1 MSIAKQI
8 DAPVSLR
15 AVERV
20 VTGREIMEGAGV
32 RITRVLTQDLQRRL
46 DPFLML
52 DVFRSDDPNDY
63 GAGFPSHPHRGF
75 ETVTFMVDGRMRH
88 KDSAGHEGLVENGGV
103 QWMTAGRGVIHSEMP
118 EQENGM
124 MEGFQLWLNLPASE
138 KMCAPWYRDFS
149 GEDLPKFTTDQ
160 GVRVTVIAG
169 EIGGVKGA
177 VQRAGTEPLFLDL
190 EFPAG
195 ATFTASLRP
204 EFNVFVVVYRGSVG
218 ADNTPLRQRQM
229 AIFANQCSAIA
240 LTATEPSRAIL
251 LAGRPLN
258 EPIAQHGPFVMN
270 TKAQLQEAVADFN
283 AGRLGEH

>member
-1 MSIAKQI
+1 MSMATHN
-8 DAPVSLR
+8 DAAVSLR

-20 VTGREIMEGAGV
+20 VTGHEVIEGAGV

-52 DVFRSDDPNDY
+52 DIFRSDNPDDY

-149 GEDLPKFTTDQ
+149 SDDLPKFTTDQ
-160 GVRVTVIAG
+160 GV
-169 EIGGVKGA
+169 
-177 VQRAGTEPLFLDL
+177 
-190 EFPAG
+190 
-195 ATFTASLRP
+195 
-204 EFNVFVVVYRGSVG
+204 
-218 ADNTPLRQRQM
+218 
-229 AIFANQCSAIA
+229 
-240 LTATEPSRAIL
+240 
-251 LAGRPLN
+251 
-258 EPIAQHGPFVMN
+258 
-270 TKAQLQEAVADFN
+270 
-283 AGRLGEH
+283 

>member
-1 MSIAKQI
+1 MSTQ
-8 DAPVSLR
+8 R

-20 VTGREIMEGAGV
+20 VTGREVTEGAGV

-52 DVFRSDDPNDY
+52 DIFRSDDPRDY

-138 KMCAPWYRDFS
+138 KMCAPWYRDFTS
-149 GEDLPKFTTDQ
+149 GDLPAFTTDH
-160 GVRVTVIAG
+160 GVKVTVIAG
-169 EIGGVKGA
+169 EIDGAKGA
-177 VQRAGTEPLFLDL
+177 VRRPGTEPLFLDL
-190 EFPAG
+190 ALPAG
-195 ATFTASLRP
+195 ATFTAQLP
-204 EFNVFVVVYRGSVG
+204 AEFNAFAVVYRGSVG
-218 ADNTPLRQRQM
+218 AGDTLLGQRQM
-229 AIFANQCSAIA
+229 AIFANQGAVIELKA
-240 LTATEPSRAIL
+240 NELSRAIL

-270 TKAQLQEAVADFN
+270 TTAQLHEAVADFN
-283 AGRLGEH
+283 AGRLGEG

>member
-1 MSIAKQI
+1 MSSSAQTG
-8 DAPVSLR
+8 APLALR

-20 VTGREIMEGAGV
+20 VTGREVMEGAGV

-52 DVFRSDDPNDY
+52 DIFRSDNPEDY

-75 ETVTFMVDGRMRH
+75 ETVTFMVDGRMRR

-149 GEDLPKFTTDQ
+149 AGDLPKFTTEQ
-160 GVRVTVIAG
+160 GVKVTVIAG
-169 EIGGVKGA
+169 RINGIEGA
-177 VQRAGTEPLFLDL
+177 VKRATTEPLFLDL
-190 EFPAG
+190 EMPAG
-195 ATFTASLRP
+195 TTFTAP
-204 EFNVFVVVYRGSVG
+204 VPAEFNAFVVAYQGSVG
-218 ADNTPLRQRQM
+218 AGNTPLRQRQM
-229 AIFANQCSAIA
+229 AIFANEGSAIVLKA
-240 LTATEPSRAIL
+240 SEPSRAIL

-258 EPIAQHGPFVMN
+258 EPIAQHGPFVLN
-270 TKAQLQEAVADFN
+270 TNAQLHEAVADFQ
-283 AGRLGEH
+283 AGRLAAH